1 MRERKKAGG
10 GGGGGGRE
18 TDRDRD
24 TETERDREF
33 SMRLL
38 CYRLVSTLRIHYSVA
53 TVERPRFCYY
63 LFRLFV
69 VVGLLSLGGG
79 GGGQF
84 ILFICEIIFLVHFS
98 SIRVKA
104 KASPQ
109 VTHPTM
115 PSPSL
120 TPSSHDGT
128 TVTDKPS
135 GLKSISTPKLRAAAA
150 TPQREGDGGKE
161 RGERGGGGRGGEP
174 GIDKSSS
181 PPSAVVSLLVPVSS
195 WTARLQTR
203 PHMAGYAG
211 TPSPA
216 SLYLCHAW
224 K

>member
-1 MRERKKAGG
+1 M
-10 GGGGGGRE
+10 GR
-18 TDRDRD
+18 
-24 TETERDREF
+24 
-33 SMRLL
+33 
-38 CYRLVSTLRIHYSVA
+38 
-53 TVERPRFCYY
+53 
-63 LFRLFV
+63 
-69 VVGLLSLGGG
+69 

-135 GLKSISTPKLRAAAA
+135 GLKSISTPKHRAAAA
-150 TPQREGDGGKE
+150 TPQREGERGI
-161 RGERGGGGRGGEP
+161 RGERGGGERREEEGWGWGEP

-181 PPSAVVSLLVPVSS
+181 SPSAVVSLPVPVSS

-203 PHMAGYAG
+203 SHMAGYTG
-211 TPSPA
+211 TPSRYPLQA
-216 SLYLCHAW
+216 LPWPPRISATLGS